1 MTGDEVQI
9 GNCSHTRRLFSHE
22 CKQRSSGIRN
32 LKSAEEPDKKGDIRS
47 GRPSNGALPY
57 PYGPNAHAAG
67 SSEPSE
73 DSPPG
78 FLPLHPALLFLP
90 LAEAVTGDEV
100 MNQPQA
106 WQTYDRWL
114 QDDRVAWLDDPSG
127 IERILNGRRPA
138 TKDRADC

>member
-1 MTGDEVQI
+1 M
-9 GNCSHTRRLFSHE
+9 
-22 CKQRSSGIRN
+22 
-32 LKSAEEPDKKGDIRS
+32 
-47 GRPSNGALPY
+47 
-57 PYGPNAHAAG
+57 
-67 SSEPSE
+67 
-73 DSPPG
+73 

-106 WQTYDRWL
+106 WQTYDHWL